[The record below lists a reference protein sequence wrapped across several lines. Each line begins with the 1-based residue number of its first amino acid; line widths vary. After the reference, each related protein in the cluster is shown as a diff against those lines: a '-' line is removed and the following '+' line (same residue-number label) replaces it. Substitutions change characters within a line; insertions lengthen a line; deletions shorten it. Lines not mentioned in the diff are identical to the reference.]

1 MEKLLK
7 IKQAILVNENQLQNI
22 YSFLTD
28 INQQMTNIQTLKV
41 ENSIVSNYNVNQED
55 ALDVAVAKF
64 VSKTG
69 LVDIERLQ
77 QGRYTLNG

>member
-1 MEKLLK
+1 
-7 IKQAILVNENQLQNI
+7 
-22 YSFLTD
+22 
-28 INQQMTNIQTLKV
+28 MTNIQTLKV

-69 LVDIERLQ
+69 LVDIERL
-77 QGRYTLNG
+77 